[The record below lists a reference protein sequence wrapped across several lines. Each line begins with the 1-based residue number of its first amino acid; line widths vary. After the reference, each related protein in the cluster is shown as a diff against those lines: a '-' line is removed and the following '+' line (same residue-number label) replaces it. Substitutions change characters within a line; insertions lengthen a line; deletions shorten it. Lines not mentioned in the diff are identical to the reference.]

1 MKASRASSIS
11 EYRSPEDTIPSD
23 RYPSFSDLI
32 VPKNAADTEPAPP
45 ARESLAT
52 TPYGRASVQA
62 LLTAATRGRLLDEQ
76 TTDSGRPM
84 PEWCAD
90 LGHCLQALSTF
101 DLWMALARG
110 ELSRKTRVWR
120 DGMDAWTPVEDIPEL
135 ALAIADAVSFD
146 PPLVTPAPLAT
157 TPPLRVAEV
166 RTPLTFEATEAST
179 GDPPH
184 VGDPNSPHIPSEPIA
199 IPMRSSPVLRR
210 MRDSLVIPARRN
222 ASRVAAACAVA
233 ALAVSVGFVRTGGT
247 FPVVSAHGG
256 INPSHIELQ
265 AGLEEVATQAGRGVL
280 EAAARQPAPVFMP
293 PPPTARH
300 HHEPGQH
307 RARRSPFR

>member
-1 MKASRASSIS
+1 MKASSASSIS

-23 RYPSFSDLI
+23 RFPSFPDLI
-32 VPKNAADTEPAPP
+32 VPQNAVDTEPAPP
-45 ARESLAT
+45 ARDSLPT
-52 TPYGRASVQA
+52 TPYGRASVEA
-62 LLTAATRGRLLDEQ
+62 LLTASTRARVLEEH

-90 LGHCLQALSTF
+90 LGHCLQALTTF

-135 ALAIADAVSFD
+135 ALAIADAISFD

-157 TPPLRVAEV
+157 TPPLRAEV

-184 VGDPNSPHIPSEPIA
+184 VSDPNSPHIPSEPIA
-199 IPMRSSPVLRR
+199 IPLRSSPMLRR
-210 MRDSLVIPARRN
+210 VREGLAPSRRG
-222 ASRVAAACAVA
+222 ALAFAAGCAVA
-233 ALAVSVGFVRTGGT
+233 ALAVSLAFVRTNTGVT
-247 FPVVSAHGG
+247 VVSAHGA
-256 INPSHIELQ
+256 IQRAALQ
-265 AGLEEVATQAGRGVL
+265 TGLGEVAMEAGGRVL
-280 EAAARQPAPVFMP
+280 EASARQPAPVLAP
-293 PPPTARH
+293 PPPIARH

-307 RARRSPFR
+307 RARRSPRR

>member
-1 MKASRASSIS
+1 MKASSASSIS

-23 RYPSFSDLI
+23 RFPSFSDLI
-32 VPKNAADTEPAPP
+32 VPQNACDTEPVPP
-45 ARESLAT
+45 ARDSFPTA
-52 TPYGRASVQA
+52 PYGRASVEA
-62 LLTAATRGRLLDEQ
+62 LLTASTRARVLEEQ

-90 LGHCLQALSTF
+90 LGHCLQALTTF

-135 ALAIADAVSFD
+135 ALAIADSISFD

-157 TPPLRVAEV
+157 TPPLRAEV

-184 VGDPNSPHIPSEPIA
+184 VSDPNGPHIPSEPIA
-199 IPMRSSPVLRR
+199 IPLRSSPMLRR
-210 MRDSLVIPARRN
+210 VREGLAPARRG
-222 ASRVAAACAVA
+222 ALAFTAGCAVA
-233 ALAVSVGFVRTGGT
+233 VLAVSLAFVRTST
-247 FPVVSAHGG
+247 AFPVASAHGV
-256 INPSHIELQ
+256 IQRVALQ
-265 AGLEEVATQAGRGVL
+265 TGLGEVATEAGGRVL
-280 EAAARQPAPVFMP
+280 EASARQPAPVLAP
-293 PPPTARH
+293 PPPIARH

-307 RARRSPFR
+307 RARRSPRR